1 MSIDSYRQTQTQT
14 TSAALAEAAG
24 VGGLAPSIH
33 NTQPWRWRVDGDTLE
48 LYAEPPRQLP
58 ASDPGGRTMVLSCG
72 AALHHARTALAALG
86 WRVEVDR
93 MPVPGR
99 PRLLAR
105 LRLSGRLAVTREAM
119 RSLHSIR
126 SRHTDW
132 PPVAGTPV
140 ASGAIDAIRV
150 AVEVENAGLHTLR
163 PSDVLDLATAA
174 DQAQTLEEF
183 DPQWREEIAY
193 WARGTRVDG
202 FGVPDAAIPDGGPKT
217 TTPGRTGDPPVS
229 TVRDDATVYAILFGT
244 EDTPSA
250 WLHAGEALSAAW
262 LTAIEHGLSVLPLSA
277 VAEFETT
284 RVILRRLLAKLGDP
298 FLVLVFGHD
307 DPNQVGRPPTARHR
321 SAQVVEVVGATGSTQ
336 R

>member
-58 ASDPGGRTMVLSCG
+58 ASDPGGRMVVLSCG

-99 PRLLAR
+99 PGLLAR

-119 RSLHSIR
+119 RSLHTIR
-126 SRHTDW
+126 FRHTDW
-132 PPVAGTPV
+132 RPVADTPV
-140 ASGAIDAIRV
+140 TSGAIDAIRV
-150 AVEVENAGLHTLR
+150 AVEVEHAWLHTLR

-174 DQAQTLEEF
+174 DRAQTLEEF

-202 FGVPDAAIPDGGPKT
+202 FGVPDA
-217 TTPGRTGDPPVS
+217 
-229 TVRDDATVYAILFGT
+229 TVHDDATVYAILFGT

-277 VAEFETT
+277 VAEVETT
-284 RVILRRLLAKLGDP
+284 RVILRRLLAQLGDP
-298 FLVLVFGHD
+298 FLVLAFGHA
-307 DPNQVGRPPTARHR
+307 DPNQVGRPSTARLR
-321 SAQVVEVVGATGSTQ
+321 LAQVVEVVGETGSSQ

>member
-1 MSIDSYRQTQTQT
+1 MSIDSYRQAQTQT
-14 TSAALAEAAG
+14 ISAALAEAAG

-48 LYAEPPRQLP
+48 LYTEPPSQLP

-119 RSLHSIR
+119 RSLHTIR

-132 PPVAGTPV
+132 RPVAGTPV
-140 ASGAIDAIRV
+140 APGAIDAIRV
-150 AVEVENAGLHTLR
+150 AVEVENAWLHTLR
-163 PSDVLDLATAA
+163 PGDVLDLATAA

-183 DPQWREEIAY
+183 DPKWREEIAY
-193 WARGTRVDG
+193 LAQTCVDG
-202 FGVPDAAIPDGGPKT
+202 FDVPDAANPDGGPKT
-217 TTPGRTGDPPVS
+217 TATGRTGDPPVS

-298 FLVLVFGHD
+298 FLVLVFGRA
-307 DPNQVGRPPTARHR
+307 DPNPVGRPPTARHR
-321 SAQVVEVVGATGSTQ
+321 SAQVVEVVGATGSNQ

>member
-14 TSAALAEAAG
+14 ISAALAEAAG

-33 NTQPWRWRVDGDTLE
+33 NTQPWQWRVDGDTLE

-58 ASDPGGRTMVLSCG
+58 ASDPCGRTIVLSCG
-72 AALHHARTALAALG
+72 AALHHARAALAALG

-93 MPVPGR
+93 IPDPGR

-119 RSLHSIR
+119 RSLHTIR
-126 SRHTDW
+126 FRHTDW
-132 PPVAGTPV
+132 RPVAAAPI

-150 AVEVENAGLHTLR
+150 AVEVEHAWLHTLR
-163 PSDVLDLATAA
+163 PSDVLDLATAV
-174 DQAQTLEEF
+174 DRAQTLEEF
-183 DPQWREEIAY
+183 DPL
-193 WARGTRVDG
+193 
-202 FGVPDAAIPDGGPKT
+202 
-217 TTPGRTGDPPVS
+217 RTGH
-229 TVRDDATVYAILFGT
+229 DDATVYAILFGT

-277 VAEFETT
+277 VAEVETT
-284 RVILRRLLAKLGDP
+284 RVILRRLLAQLGDP
-298 FLVLVFGHD
+298 FLVLAFGHS
-307 DPNQVGRPPTARHR
+307 DPQVGRPPTARLR
-321 SAQVVEVVGATGSTQ
+321 SAKVVEVVGETGSTQ